1 MIKKTIL
8 LTGAGGMVGQN
19 LLEHQDISS
28 YDILTPR
35 SSELDLRDF
44 EEVKKYLKKY
54 KPEMIIHAAAK
65 VGGIQINIQEPL
77 QYFVDNLD
85 MGRNIIIAAHNTVAI
100 AITTVL
106 SYEYYHYYYS
116 YYDYNYDYYY

>member
-54 KPEMIIHAAAK
+54 TLKDT
-65 VGGIQINIQEPL
+65 
-77 QYFVDNLD
+77 VDLIFENEK
-85 MGRNIIIAAHNTVAI
+85 ISKKKI
-100 AITTVL
+100 
-106 SYEYYHYYYS
+106 
-116 YYDYNYDYYY
+116 YDLCLKIKNEKNN

>member
-44 EEVKKYLKKY
+44 EEVKKNLTKWSEYFNEY
-54 KPEMIIHAAAK
+54 KGLIFHGNNFKDIET
-65 VGGIQINIQEPL
+65 
-77 QYFVDNLD
+77 D
-85 MGRNIIIAAHNTVAI
+85 
-100 AITTVL
+100 L
-106 SYEYYHYYYS
+106 SS
-116 YYDYNYDYYY
+116 L